1 MAIVSMN
8 YDTNFTCTTI
18 SEIMQNLTIGD
29 VRISRLVE
37 RDGPVRTALAMFP
50 DATPERVSRA
60 LSMLPGFT
68 FDAQTEMLVI
78 TYQSFILR
86 TPSCTVLID
95 TCVGDHP
102 GYPQALNYDKTPWMR
117 ALEANNLKVE
127 DIDYVFCTHLHI
139 DHVGWNTRMV
149 DGRHVPTFPNAK
161 YLFSRREY
169 EHWKTHES
177 GAVGPS
183 FEACV
188 TPIIE
193 AGQAMLVDDTFVLN
207 DQLSLVPAA
216 GHSPGHVCV
225 SLKSLGQHALFCGDM
240 MHHAIQCIEP
250 SWSTKLCY
258 DPAGAAATRYNFFSR
273 FCKTDTLFIPTHFP
287 GPSAGH
293 IREFGDAYRFDFVES
308 V

>member
-1 MAIVSMN
+1 MEQIKLG
-8 YDTNFTCTTI
+8 
-18 SEIMQNLTIGD
+18 E
-29 VRISRLVE
+29 VRISSLVE

-50 DATPERVSRA
+50 NATPERVARA
-60 LSMLPGFT
+60 LEKLPGFT
-68 FDAQTEMLVI
+68 FDATTEALVI
-78 TYQSFILR
+78 TYQSFIVR
-86 TPSCTVLID
+86 TSNCTVLID
-95 TCVGDHP
+95 TCVGEHP
-102 GYPQALNYDKTPWMR
+102 GYPAWLSYDKTPWLA
-117 ALEANNLKVE
+117 ALQAHNLTVE

-161 YLFSRREY
+161 YIFSRREY

-177 GAVGPS
+177 LVVGPS

-188 TPIIE
+188 TPIVE
-193 AGQAMLVDDTFVLN
+193 AGQALLVDDDFVLN
-207 DQLSLVPAA
+207 DELSIIPAA

-225 SLKSLGQHALFCGDM
+225 SLKSQGLHALFCGDM

-250 SWSTKLCY
+250 EWSTGFCFE
-258 DPAGAAATRYNFFSR
+258 PAAAAATRHRFFSR

-287 GPSAGH
+287 APTAGH
-293 IREFGDAYRFDFVES
+293 VREDGDAYRFDFLKS